1 MAIWQ
6 KIDDSTTVA
15 DQPYS
20 AFLTKRLTT
29 NVNAYSTDLSRNT
42 AAAWPFET
50 PVRWASYRQPT
61 GTIVTIDCG
70 LNALELQFR
79 LSCFTDTAT
88 GGGTIYI
95 KHVESGARTSRFL
108 DATTDDENTFDI
120 EFVFTSPVRGPQA
133 FFVGWISD
141 DDETLG
147 TVAIKG
153 GVANQVYIASGGT
166 WTFPVGTGLSAE
178 MHARLHF
185 DNTPNVG
192 EVAPIGDAR
201 LDYQVCLFSHRTGT
215 PAGVLTIWPELEQ
228 TPAFLP
234 TFYDGGMQMSGEL
247 IGLGVLNLRAIA
259 ATVTR
264 QTAGTLAAPTAF
276 SQTTPPTALA
286 NNIGAALTT
295 CRPMLANHVSTPGML
310 GLVLPAGETLSFAF
324 AVQNQGDYG
333 LFVVFKTFGYNI
345 SQTANCEFTLT
356 VFEALT
362 DTVILGPITLENLAV
377 PRLQPQTTQ
386 SATAAAAFAVN
397 GIVASEGQ
405 WGLRDSMPMTQTTA
419 GTTVRFLTDAVNL
432 DSIEEG
438 GGGAYYATITA
449 TTDVYIYSFSAR
461 LI

>member
-20 AFLTKRLTT
+20 AFLAKRLTT

-50 PVRWASYRQPT
+50 PVRWASYGQPT
-61 GTIVTIDCG
+61 GTIVMVDCG

-95 KHVESGARTSRFL
+95 KHIESGARTSRFFA
-108 DATTDDENTFDI
+108 ATTYDKTVFDI
-120 EFVFTSPVRGPQA
+120 EFVFTSPVRGLQS

-153 GVANQVYIASGGT
+153 GVANQVYIGNGGS
-166 WTFPVGTGLSAE
+166 WTFPVGAGQSAE

-185 DNTPNVG
+185 NNTPNVG
-192 EVAPIGDAR
+192 ELAPIGDAR
-201 LDYQVCLFSHRTGT
+201 LDYQVCLFSHRSGNN
-215 PAGVLTIWPELEQ
+215 PHGVFTIWPELEQ

-234 TFYDGGMQMSGEL
+234 TFYSSGMQMIGTL
-247 IGLGVLNLRAIA
+247 IGLGVLNLRAVA

-310 GLVLPAGETLSFAF
+310 GLVLPAEETLSFAF
-324 AVQNQGDYG
+324 AVQNEGEYG

-345 SQTANCEFTLT
+345 SQTANCVFTLT
-356 VFEALT
+356 VFEAFT
-362 DTVILGPITLENLAV
+362 DTKVLGPIDLENLAV

-397 GIVASEGQ
+397 GIVASEGK
-405 WGLRDSMPMTQTTA
+405 WGLRDSMPMSQPTV
-419 GTTVRFLTDAVNL
+419 GTTVRFLTDAITL
-432 DSIEEG
+432 GDIAG
-438 GGGAYYATITA
+438 QGAAYYATITA